1 MGDSLPLHVCHVNKL
16 STFIYRSHTLVHF
29 MALAFLV
36 YYRAS
41 FLFQDHKIRATP
53 MLPWLLVFA
62 SELLLSFI
70 WLIGQAFRWRP
81 VTRTVFPERLPEDD
95 KLPAV
100 DVFIC
105 TADPNKEPPVEVMNT
120 VLSAMALDYPV
131 EKLHVYLSDDGGS
144 PMTLHGMREAYRF
157 ARWWLPFCRRH
168 AIMTRNPNAYF
179 SALADDGDSGTSEF
193 MTERRKIQERY
204 EMFKESVTKV
214 IDRGGPGDS
223 SRSTAGDHPSVIE
236 VIQDDSKDTVQVD
249 QAKTPLLVYV
259 SREKRPS
266 DPHNFK
272 AGALNAL
279 HRVSSVI
286 SNSPYIL
293 VLDCDMYCNDPT
305 SARQAMCFYLDPKI
319 STSLAFVQFPQRF
332 HNISKNDIYDSQ
344 MRATFSV
351 LWEGLD
357 GLQGPVLSGTCF
369 YIKRASLCG
378 STMQEDIDIE
388 KLKKTFG
395 SSNELIQSLGRNY
408 KPNVI
413 QGQPGLPKDAQ
424 LLASSTYENDTK
436 WGKEVGFL
444 YDSVAEDFFTG
455 FILHCRGWTSIYYN
469 PLRPQFLGSG
479 NTKLNDLL
487 TQGIR
492 WTSGI
497 VEVGFSKFCPFIYGP
512 LRMSFLESMCYG
524 EITIFP
530 FYFVSVWCFAII
542 PQLCLLNGIPLY
554 PKVSN
559 PFFVIFG
566 FIFLSALSKHLY
578 EVLTTGGSFQT
589 WINEQR
595 LWMIKSITYHLYGSL
610 DAIMKRMGMREASF
624 IPTNKVVD
632 DEQVKLYGMGKFD
645 FQTSNMFLLPMV
657 ALIILNM
664 AALVGGLLRVI
675 FVGDWDR
682 MFVQVF
688 ISCYILF
695 VNLPIIEGMII
706 RKDKGRIQPSVTQL
720 SVITCIFFLFLGSI
734 ILRWQV
740 R

>member
-1 MGDSLPLHVCHVNKL
+1 
-16 STFIYRSHTLVHF
+16 
-29 MALAFLV
+29 
-36 YYRAS
+36 
-41 FLFQDHKIRATP
+41 
-53 MLPWLLVFA
+53 
-62 SELLLSFI
+62 
-70 WLIGQAFRWRP
+70 
-81 VTRTVFPERLPEDD
+81 
-95 KLPAV
+95 
-100 DVFIC
+100 
-105 TADPNKEPPVEVMNT
+105 
-120 VLSAMALDYPV
+120 
-131 EKLHVYLSDDGGS
+131 
-144 PMTLHGMREAYRF
+144 
-157 ARWWLPFCRRH
+157 
-168 AIMTRNPNAYF
+168 MTRNPNAYF

-497 VEVGFSKFCPFIYGP
+497 VEYGVLP
-512 LRMSFLESMCYG
+512 L
-524 EITIFP
+524 FP
-530 FYFVSVWCFAII
+530 SSVYSTASPCT
-542 PQLCLLNGIPLY
+542 LR
-554 PKVSN
+554 S
-559 PFFVIFG
+559 
-566 FIFLSALSKHLY
+566 
-578 EVLTTGGSFQT
+578 QT
-589 WINEQR
+589 
-595 LWMIKSITYHLYGSL
+595 H
-610 DAIMKRMGMREASF
+610 
-624 IPTNKVVD
+624 
-632 DEQVKLYGMGKFD
+632 
-645 FQTSNMFLLPMV
+645 FLL
-657 ALIILNM
+657 
-664 AALVGGLLRVI
+664 
-675 FVGDWDR
+675 
-682 MFVQVF
+682 
-688 ISCYILF
+688 Y
-695 VNLPIIEGMII
+695 
-706 RKDKGRIQPSVTQL
+706 
-720 SVITCIFFLFLGSI
+720 LGSSFYRPSLNI
-734 ILRWQV
+734 YMRS
-740 R
+740 

>member
-1 MGDSLPLHVCHVNKL
+1 MR
-16 STFIYRSHTLVHF
+16 TTLN
-29 MALAFLV
+29 
-36 YYRAS
+36 
-41 FLFQDHKIRATP
+41 
-53 MLPWLLVFA
+53 
-62 SELLLSFI
+62 
-70 WLIGQAFRWRP
+70 G
-81 VTRTVFPERLPEDD
+81 
-95 KLPAV
+95 
-100 DVFIC
+100 
-105 TADPNKEPPVEVMNT
+105 
-120 VLSAMALDYPV
+120 
-131 EKLHVYLSDDGGS
+131 
-144 PMTLHGMREAYRF
+144 
-157 ARWWLPFCRRH
+157 
-168 AIMTRNPNAYF
+168 
-179 SALADDGDSGTSEF
+179 
-193 MTERRKIQERY
+193 
-204 EMFKESVTKV
+204 
-214 IDRGGPGDS
+214 
-223 SRSTAGDHPSVIE
+223 
-236 VIQDDSKDTVQVD
+236 
-249 QAKTPLLVYV
+249 
-259 SREKRPS
+259 
-266 DPHNFK
+266 
-272 AGALNAL
+272 
-279 HRVSSVI
+279 
-286 SNSPYIL
+286 
-293 VLDCDMYCNDPT
+293 
-305 SARQAMCFYLDPKI
+305 
-319 STSLAFVQFPQRF
+319 
-332 HNISKNDIYDSQ
+332 
-344 MRATFSV
+344 
-351 LWEGLD
+351 
-357 GLQGPVLSGTCF
+357 
-369 YIKRASLCG
+369 
-378 STMQEDIDIE
+378 
-388 KLKKTFG
+388 
-395 SSNELIQSLGRNY
+395 
-408 KPNVI
+408 
-413 QGQPGLPKDAQ
+413 
-424 LLASSTYENDTK
+424 
-436 WGKEVGFL
+436 VGFL